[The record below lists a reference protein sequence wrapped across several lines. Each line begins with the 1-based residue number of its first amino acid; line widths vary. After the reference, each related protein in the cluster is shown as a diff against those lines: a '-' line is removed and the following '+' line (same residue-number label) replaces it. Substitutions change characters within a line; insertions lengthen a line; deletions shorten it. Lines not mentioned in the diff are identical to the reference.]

1 MRRAR
6 WWSSGRLGNHR
17 QVEHT
22 GAMRV
27 GKDFA
32 GKIGAAAAAVAAT
45 GATAELGERAHAVV
59 GGLADRA
66 LGDGIAD
73 AYVHAVI

>member
-1 MRRAR
+1 MRGAR
-6 WWSSGRLGNHR
+6 EWSSGRLGNHR
-17 QVEHT
+17 QIEHAR
-22 GAMRV
+22 AMRV

-45 GATAELGERAHAVV
+45 GATAKLGERPHAVV

-66 LGDGIAD
+66 LGDGVAD